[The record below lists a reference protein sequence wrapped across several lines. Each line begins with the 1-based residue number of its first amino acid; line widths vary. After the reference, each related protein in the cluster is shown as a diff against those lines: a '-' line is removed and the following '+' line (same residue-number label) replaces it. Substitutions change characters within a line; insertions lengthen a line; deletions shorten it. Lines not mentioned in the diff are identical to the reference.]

1 MDILGALRGR
11 HITPLTLGRHHGI
24 SGSSE
29 CAPVYATSGTLRREV
44 LMRRTL
50 LPGLR
55 LFGTKSSVTLDEGLE
70 RTVGWYLENEL
81 WWRALQGRA
90 GVGEWLGVG
99 G

>member
-1 MDILGALRGR
+1 
-11 HITPLTLGRHHGI
+11 
-24 SGSSE
+24 
-29 CAPVYATSGTLRREV
+29 
-44 LMRRTL
+44 MRRTL